1 VATRNVYDP
10 APLANQHL
18 GNNRAATQK
27 GAAQVC
33 LYVKPPFVGIGL
45 PDRPYRQSTTGVVDE
60 EVYWSKIG
68 LYALYHRL
76 YGVWVGHVSD
86 DIDRPTASSF
96 NYFDSFPQLTIGS
109 RYRRNFTPGLSKPN
123 GERAPNS
130 APRAGDYRNLAC

>member
-1 VATRNVYDP
+1 MATRNVYDP

-33 LYVKPPFVGIGL
+33 LYVKPPFVGIDL
-45 PDRPYRQSTTGVVDE
+45 PDRPYCPSTTDVIDE

-76 YGVWVGHVSD
+76 YGVWVGHVRACTLVPYD
-86 DIDRPTASSF
+86 TWRTNAIPRLGRTEDCPTHS
-96 NYFDSFPQLTIGS
+96 T
-109 RYRRNFTPGLSKPN
+109 RRRN
-123 GERAPNS
+123 R
-130 APRAGDYRNLAC
+130 